1 MSNKKACILA
11 SVCSM
16 IDQFNLPNIE
26 LLQSNGYEVHVV
38 TNFEN
43 GSTTSQERVNQVR
56 QMLEDQGVK
65 TIHMPIP
72 RSIFSFK
79 GILNS
84 LAQMKRLCK
93 ENTYEL
99 IHCHSPIGGV
109 IARLGGR
116 KSRKA
121 HDTKMIYTAHG
132 FHFYKGAP
140 KQNWLIF
147 YPIEWICSF
156 FTDVLI
162 TINTEDYAFAKK
174 HMKAGK
180 VEYVPGIGID
190 MEKFYIEGF
199 DANKKKAELGLQ
211 PDDVMVISV
220 GELNHNKNQEVIIR
234 AIGKLGNPKIHYF
247 IAGRGEKTESLKELA
262 IELGVNIHPLG
273 YRSDI
278 IEILNGSDIFAFP
291 SYREGLSV
299 ALMEAMAAGLPCVV
313 SKIRGNADLVDE
325 QGGVLCAPNDVEAFA
340 NGINTILQGDR
351 YKRMSEHNRKVI
363 VDYDTKIVNDM
374 MKNIYGLEEKRP

>member
-190 MEKFYIEGF
+190 MDKYQTGKLPEKRQEFGIGP
-199 DANKKKAELGLQ
+199 DEL
-211 PDDVMVISV
+211 IFFSV
-220 GELNHNKNQEVIIR
+220 GELNENKNHITAIR
-234 AIGKLGNPKIHYF
+234 AMEPGTHYL
-247 IAGRGEKTESLKELA
+247 IAGRGNKEEELKAAAKERQVDLR
-262 IELGVNIHPLG
+262 LLG
-273 YRSDI
+273 YRTDI
-278 IEILNGSDIFAFP
+278 QDLLRMADVFVFP

-299 ALMEAMAAGLPCVV
+299 SLMEAMSCGLPCVV
-313 SKIRGNADLVDE
+313 SKIRGNVDLIDDGKGGYQCDPASVD
-325 QGGVLCAPNDVEAFA
+325 AFA
-340 NGINTILQGDR
+340 KAINSVKNTDIRTQMGKWNRQKIENFSKARVMEKLATI
-351 YKRMSEHNRKVI
+351 YK
-363 VDYDTKIVNDM
+363 
-374 MKNIYGLEEKRP
+374 